1 MLWMVGDRVKME
13 TSLTFYGGIGEIG
26 GNKVLLKDGDT
37 RIFLDFGM
45 SFALRRQYYSAPF
58 LSPKSEEGLL
68 EFGVLPSLKGVYR
81 FDDSKSEIDAVFLSH
96 CHMDHSAYIS
106 FLKRDIP
113 VFCGETTA
121 TILRALNDM
130 KIKDFEFD
138 IDGIKFKTFRTGD
151 RVRVGCLEVEPVHVD
166 HSVPG
171 AYGFIIHTSSGAVVY
186 TGDFRT
192 HGTKPEMT
200 RDFVEKAREAEPV
213 AVVSEG
219 TNMTGAH
226 VSCEDEV
233 EAKISRIVGQT
244 SGLTLAD
251 FSRTDI
257 DRLKTFHQAAKQN
270 DKRLAITLRQ
280 AYLLNRLSS
289 DPHLEIP
296 SVKDPNLL
304 IFQKAKKRYYCW
316 EQEAME
322 LGRVV
327 DSSSVADM
335 QENVVLASSFY
346 DLEELTKIK
355 PVPGS
360 CYVLSASE
368 PVNEEGEID
377 FAKLI
382 NWLEHYGLPQYQVHV
397 SGHIM
402 PLQLKETLETINPKK
417 VFPIHGEHPE
427 LFSKF
432 MKTLNSDIIIVEKGK
447 EYAL

>member
-1 MLWMVGDRVKME
+1 MK

-26 GNKVLLKDGDT
+26 GNKVLLTDGDT

-45 SFALRRQYYSAPF
+45 SFKLRRQYYSAPF

-68 EFGVLPSLKGVYR
+68 EFGVLPNLSGIYR
-81 FDDSKSEIDAVFLSH
+81 FDDSKPEIDAVFLSH

-106 FLKRDIP
+106 FLKRSIP

-121 TILRALNDM
+121 TILKTLDDM

-138 IDGIKFKTFRTGD
+138 IDDIQFKTFRTGNT
-151 RVRVGCLEVEPVHVD
+151 VKVGGLEVEPVHVD

-192 HGTKPEMT
+192 HGAKAEMT
-200 RDFVEKAREAEPV
+200 KEFVEKARKSEPV
-213 AVVSEG
+213 AVISEG
-219 TNMTGAH
+219 TNMTGAC
-226 VSCEDEV
+226 VSCESEV
-233 EAKISRIVGQT
+233 EEKISQVVAQT

-257 DRLKTFHQAAKQN
+257 DRLRSFYQATKQN

-280 AYLLNRLSS
+280 AYLLSKLSG

-296 SVKDPNLL
+296 SLKDENLL

-335 QENVVLASSFY
+335 QENVVLATSFY

-368 PVNEEGEID
+368 PVNEEAEID
-377 FAKLI
+377 FEKLI

-402 PLQLKETLETINPKK
+402 PLQLKETLEMIKPKK
-417 VFPIHGEHPE
+417 IFPIHGEHPE

-432 MKTLNSDIIIVEKGK
+432 MKTLNSDIIIMEKGK
-447 EYAL
+447 EYVL